1 MAAGV
6 HHVQADEQAG
16 LHLLNVL
23 PDALGAVPGVHQIQ
37 GSAQQVGGVEGV
49 DHLRGHHADHRDDIA
64 LFHPQRLQGGGGLFY
79 LHDQV
84 GIAELA
90 AVVFQRGVA
99 QMPLVVAA
107 DQLKGRA
114 LRHGL
119 VDVLFLIIFQPW
131 LCLGGIDRLSGGFRH
146 RIRPFFI
153 LLFSFLFSG
162 LLPGAAPAADKKG
175 SLPWWKAAGMLLHQ
189 RGQDL
194 SFRIVV
200 EPQGKVNKQTGKD
213 AAEEN
218 SPSRLR
224 RQIPQG
230 DGF

>member
-6 HHVQADEQAG
+6 HHVQADQQAG
-16 LHLLNVL
+16 LHLLDVL
-23 PDALGAVPGVHQIQ
+23 PDALGAVPGVYQIQ

-84 GIAELA
+84 GVAELA

-99 QMPLVVAA
+99 QMPLVAAA

-119 VDVLFLIIFQPW
+119 VDVLFIIILQPR
-131 LCLGGIDRLSGGFRH
+131 LCLGGIDRLLGVFGH
-146 RIRPFFI
+146 RIKTF
-153 LLFSFLFSG
+153 LLFSSFN
-162 LLPGAAPAADKKG
+162 LPVRRSICGGHKKG
-175 SLPWWKAAGMLLHQ
+175 SLPWWKAAGMLERARPL
-189 RGQDL
+189 
-194 SFRIVV
+194 I
-200 EPQGKVNKQTGKD
+200 PYC
-213 AAEEN
+213 
-218 SPSRLR
+218 SRTAGEC
-224 RQIPQG
+224 Q
-230 DGF
+230 